1 MLPFLASKWAF
12 SHFIHRRKYQFC
24 KRVNTSQWCK
34 RQKLYRGVTWF
45 HNWLWILNFCLFVYL
60 RHVFP
65 NFAYDAFSNH
75 DSANCSEVRAVKW
88 SVIRLRKLWFAI
100 LVNFT
105 PILWTHWIMQ
115 EFLNYSLTV
124 KYSFL
129 MTSQRIGY
137 TSSISLQLYFIHYDQ
152 SQQTF
157 LSPFGLKQGQSWLVS
172 YYKCYDRYLQ
182 YIHCS
187 DMFCLYIFKWPWL
200 HVLSIYFQITLI
212 TCVVYI
218 FSNDPN

>member
-34 RQKLYRGVTWF
+34 RQKLYRDVTWF

-105 PILWTHWIMQ
+105 PTLWTHWIMQ

-124 KYSFL
+124 QYSFL

-152 SQQTF
+152 SQQIKPSSA
-157 LSPFGLKQGQSWLVS
+157 LWLET
-172 YYKCYDRYLQ
+172 KTKL
-182 YIHCS
+182 
-187 DMFCLYIFKWPWL
+187 
-200 HVLSIYFQITLI
+200 
-212 TCVVYI
+212 TC
-218 FSNDPN
+218 